1 MPDIRST
8 LHARLTVAPGAGRG
22 RQVGARVVGPE
33 ELHEAATVVAGERS
47 AERVAVRAR
56 LDAAT
61 ARALHDLDAA
71 TDRVAAARA
80 MHQRLLDAADWAMR
94 AHGELDA
101 HHAAIEGARTL
112 FETRRGEQRAARERL
127 DRVLEQRAA
136 AAVAMQDADQHVG
149 DLDGIGMDEMG
160 LRRELEAAGEAART
174 THAAHAAA
182 VAAVQ
187 RLAGEQEALDRRATK
202 LREQLAG
209 RTVEGTVPVEQV
221 ARVEKAVAEWTR
233 AARGGGVDN
242 YSQALADAFTELLAD
257 LAEHD
262 ARRGPT
268 PDASTIESARAAA
281 NAAAAALRRIESA
294 VDAAGL
300 TPDQRA
306 EIDAAHA
313 AVVEAA
319 ERAERKLA
327 RSGAQRKLE
336 AAQAAEQELL
346 AQLGFGG
353 YLEVVLSGG
362 RSAAARPE
370 RAAAEQAYVAA
381 QSDLD
386 RLMRMASEASPE
398 LEHLESERARLL
410 AHVVDRLGVDP
421 GDQVV
426 PLLRSHPMLPSAVVD
441 ELRQALAA
449 IGVFPVGV
457 GLADAAMRWLE
468 EQSVTDEAS
477 RVDRAEVEAIDN
489 ELATV
494 VKRSGELISELA
506 AARAAEA
513 EAVEQF
519 EMATRSVGAV
529 EAELTNRTGEDTTRY
544 QRYVAAQQLRAQV
557 EALSATLAHAEHE
570 ASTVFDAATHAAEDA
585 EVALDRAR
593 AALDDVARRARALAD
608 ELPTS
613 HRPVGDR
620 LDTLVDLAARLQERA
635 REVLPTVAE
644 AEADVAL
651 ISDRVDAARAAA
663 EAAGTG
669 LDGPRPEDVHEALD
683 RLLRFDDGVLV
694 LDEPFA
700 KLEPEVRGE
709 LCRRLTAGAGPS
721 QVVLLTDD
729 PATLGWAIGLPEEQA
744 AVVSTDSVLNLL
756 APAADTM
763 GTDPAGDDA
772 AARSTARLSVGPH

>member
-22 RQVGARVVGPE
+22 RQAGVRAVGPE
-33 ELHEAATVVAGERS
+33 ELHEAARAVASEHS
-47 AERVAVRAR
+47 AERSAVRAR

-71 TDRVAAARA
+71 TDRVATARA
-80 MHQRLLDAADWAMR
+80 AHQQLLDGADWAIR
-94 AHGELDA
+94 AHGELEA
-101 HHAAIEGARTL
+101 HRAAIEAARVV

-127 DRVLEQRAA
+127 DRVLEQRSAS
-136 AAVAMQDADQHVG
+136 AVAMQDADEHVG
-149 DLDGIGMDEMG
+149 DLDGVGMDEMG
-160 LRRELEAAGEAART
+160 LRRELEAAGEAARSA
-174 THAAHAAA
+174 HAAHAAA

-187 RLAGEQEALDRRATK
+187 RLAGEQEALERRATT

-209 RTVEGTVPVEQV
+209 RTPVGAVPAEQI
-221 ARVEKAVAEWTR
+221 ARVDQALAGWTR

-257 LAEHD
+257 LAEED
-262 ARRGPT
+262 ARRGP
-268 PDASTIESARAAA
+268 PADGAAIAAARAAVV
-281 NAAAAALRRIESA
+281 AAAAALRRIESA
-294 VDAAGL
+294 SETAGL

-306 EIDAAHA
+306 AIDAAHA
-313 AVVEAA
+313 AVVDAA

-336 AAQAAEQELL
+336 AAQAAEHALL
-346 AQLGFGG
+346 AQFGFGG

-362 RSAAARPE
+362 RPAAARPE

-381 QSDLD
+381 NNELD
-386 RLMRMASEASPE
+386 RLLRVATTSPE

-426 PLLRSHPMLPSAVVD
+426 PLLRAHPMLPGVVVD

-449 IGVFPVGV
+449 VGVHPVGI
-457 GLADAAMRWLE
+457 GLADAAMAWLD
-468 EQSVTDEAS
+468 EQAATGEAS
-477 RVDRAEVEAIDN
+477 RVDRAEVEALSS

-494 VKRSGELISELA
+494 TARSEDLSAELA

-513 EAVEQF
+513 EAVEQL

-557 EALSATLAHAEHE
+557 EALSATLAHAEQE
-570 ASTVFDAATHAAEDA
+570 ASSVFDAATRAAEDA

-593 AALDDVARRARALAD
+593 AVLDDVARRARDLAD
-608 ELPTS
+608 QLPPR

-620 LDTLVDLAARLQERA
+620 LDTLVDLAARLRDQA
-635 REVLPTVAE
+635 GEVLPAVAA
-644 AEADVAL
+644 AEADVTL
-651 ISDRVDAARAAA
+651 ISDRVDSAREAA

-669 LDGPRPEDVHEALD
+669 LDGPRPEDVIEALD
-683 RLLRFDDGVLV
+683 QLLGRQDRLVV

-700 KLEPEVRGE
+700 TLAPEVRE
-709 LCRRLTAGAGPS
+709 ALCLRLVFGAAGPP
-721 QVVLLTDD
+721 VVLLTDD
-729 PATLGWAIGLPEEQA
+729 PAILGWAIGLPNEQA
-744 AVVSTDSVLNLL
+744 AVVSADSVLNLL
-756 APAADTM
+756 PRAAETM
-763 GTDPAGDDA
+763 GTDSAVDDS